1 MPVVKKTVA
10 IHPIMDG
17 HIRKLWSVLVNNG
30 WDATYSTA
38 LNWMVLC
45 HFLDVGKR
53 GISKETQKVLRNFL
67 EDETTIQELKAHDYE
82 QALKELNIR
91 RKENQYIS

>member
-1 MPVVKKTVA
+1 MPVVKKTIA

-17 HIRKLWSVLVNNG
+17 HIRKLWAILVDNG

-45 HFLDVGKR
+45 HFLEVGKH
-53 GISKETQKVLRNFL
+53 GISKPTQETLRKFL
-67 EDETTIQELKAHDYE
+67 SDESAIKELNALDYE
-82 QALKELNIR
+82 QALKEVNLQR
-91 RKENQYIS
+91 QGSKYIS